1 MKKKVIGLIDSGSG
15 NIGSIKKSISNTIE
29 NKPYQLKVIKTK
41 KDFNDVD
48 KIILPGQGAFATLIN
63 NLHKKNLYNELL
75 RLITE
80 LSVPYLGIC
89 VGMQILATYGYENK
103 KIKGLDIIKGEIV
116 KFKKKNLIIPHMG
129 WNSIKIKNPNI
140 VFDQK
145 IDLQDFYFV
154 HSYYFKDV
162 DMKNVTATTKYSIN
176 FPSIVN
182 KGNIYG
188 VQFHPEKSH
197 KVGGKIIQ
205 NFIFKS

>member
-1 MKKKVIGLIDSGSG
+1 LKKKVIGLIDSGSG

>member
-15 NIGSIKKSISNTIE
+15 NIGSIKKSILNTIE
-29 NKPYQLKVIKTK
+29 NKPYQLKVVKTK
-41 KDFNDVD
+41 KDFNGVD

-75 RLITE
+75 ILITK

-89 VGMQILATYGYENK
+89 VGMQILATYGHENK

-116 KFKKKNLIIPHMG
+116 KFKKKNMIIPHMG

-140 VFDQK
+140 IFDQRT
-145 IDLQDFYFV
+145 DLQDFYFV
-154 HSYYFKDV
+154 HSYYFKGV
-162 DMKNVTATTKYSIN
+162 STKNVTATTRYNIN
-176 FPSIVN
+176 FPSAVH

-197 KVGGKIIQ
+197 KAGCKIIK

>member
-15 NIGSIKKSISNTIE
+15 NIGSIKKSISNTIK
-29 NKPYQLKVIKTK
+29 NKPYVLKVIKVR
-41 KDFNDVD
+41 KDFDGID

-63 NLHKKNLYNELL
+63 NLHKKNLYKELL
-75 RLITE
+75 KLITE

-103 KIKGLDIIKGEIV
+103 KIKGLDIIKGDIV

-140 VFDQK
+140 VFD
-145 IDLQDFYFV
+145 DTTDFQDFYFV
-154 HSYYFKDV
+154 HSYYFKGV
-162 DMKNVTATTKYSIN
+162 KSKNVTATTKYSIN
-176 FPSIVN
+176 FPSVVN
-182 KGNIYG
+182 KSNIYG

-197 KVGGKIIQ
+197 KAGSKIIK
-205 NFIFKS
+205 NFIFKA

>member
-29 NKPYQLKVIKTK
+29 NKPYQLKVVKAK
-41 KDFNDVD
+41 KDLSGVD

-75 RLITE
+75 KLITE

-89 VGMQILATYGYENK
+89 VGMQILATYGHENK

-116 KFKKKNLIIPHMG
+116 KFKKKNMIIPHMG
-129 WNSIKIKNPNI
+129 WNSIKIKKPNI
-140 VFDQK
+140 VFDQRSN
-145 IDLQDFYFV
+145 LQDFYFV
-154 HSYYFKDV
+154 HSYYFKGV
-162 DMKNVTATTKYSIN
+162 NTKNVTATTKYNIN
-176 FPSIVN
+176 FPSVIH

-197 KVGGKIIQ
+197 KAGGKIIK